1 MLRSRDGGK
10 QRNSARGGMGGNCH
24 RAKVNS
30 QRDRGWEGVGS
41 HPGPQRTQR
50 EAASTH
56 SPIYL
61 RCTTSSSE
69 FPFGELEDLVGQGC
83 MPSSGPGGKIKD
95 INQVMLLLPKIDPP
109 QMLSQSHRNM
119 AALTG
124 VWKPKSPK
132 PGVTFPLTPGDTANS
147 QPFLSGPSRY
157 CCAKCC
163 SCRGDSTLL
172 WPVWG
177 CLLWLA
183 IIYLLASLL
192 QSLII
197 VAIIHPC

>member
-1 MLRSRDGGK
+1 MGGIVTGLRSTASVTVGGK
-10 QRNSARGGMGGNCH
+10 EWGLTQAHRGHRGGEH
-24 RAKVNS
+24 TLPRLS
-30 QRDRGWEGVGS
+30 QMPNFFFRISFRG
-41 HPGPQRTQR
+41 
-50 EAASTH
+50 
-56 SPIYL
+56 I
-61 RCTTSSSE
+61 
-69 FPFGELEDLVGQGC
+69 EDLVGQGC

-132 PGVTFPLTPGDTANS
+132 PGVTFPPTPGDTANS

-163 SCRGDSTLL
+163 SCRGDSILL

-177 CLLWLA
+177 CFLWLA

-192 QSLII
+192 IG
-197 VAIIHPC
+197 P